1 MPEEGAKLGDVG
13 ESMLVVHFCGDQW
26 EVGPDSELTYG
37 RVADLSLD
45 DHNSCMDPIV
55 GRFRFENG
63 LWWVDSLAAGVR
75 TVIIDRLSTSRIEI
89 EAGTSTPVAFSNFV
103 VQFRSGPARYSA
115 ECVVVRSSANALDL
129 MNFARHAPLE
139 TQRLELNVDH
149 QWGNISTTDEE
160 RAMLVEFARSWLTA
174 DCDFPIPSLP
184 ANRVVAETLGWSV
197 TKLNRKLDYLC
208 LRLDRAGVAGLVGD
222 AGRLASDRRERLLNH
237 AINARLVT
245 PGDFPEHVG
254 AHRAAAV

>member
-1 MPEEGAKLGDVG
+1 
-13 ESMLVVHFCGDQW
+13 
-26 EVGPDSELTYG
+26 
-37 RVADLSLD
+37 
-45 DHNSCMDPIV
+45 
-55 GRFRFENG
+55 
-63 LWWVDSLAAGVR
+63 
-75 TVIIDRLSTSRIEI
+75 
-89 EAGTSTPVAFSNFV
+89 
-103 VQFRSGPARYSA
+103 
-115 ECVVVRSSANALDL
+115 
-129 MNFARHAPLE
+129 
-139 TQRLELNVDH
+139 
-149 QWGNISTTDEE
+149 
-160 RAMLVEFARSWLTA
+160 MLVEFARSWLTA